1 MKRFIPGVMRLM
13 LFFIHRD
20 FPSKW
25 NWIWLPGHVPSSRFD
40 CASVQK
46 MTSPRR
52 RRTREFARMS
62 PLVPR
67 RNSRFVCFS
76 RLKPKSDITPRTAFC
91 TFARDAC
98 EKGSCIMS
106 LVWRKSEK
114 IRAPVNEKAALWET
128 YWGRR
133 RQRAA
138 GVCALLSGRQSR
150 LKGCLSS
157 FRRDCRTASSQIFF
171 NLFIFSSLSL
181 RPSVVALRTATP
193 AAQTVDI
200 ETLGKIWDPIGDE
213 GRRGVSYV
221 PSAPGPLP
229 WRCRGP
235 YPFWQ
240 RPI

>member
-46 MTSPRR
+46 MTSPWRQ
-52 RRTREFARMS
+52 RTREFARMS
-62 PLVPR
+62 PLVPL

-76 RLKPKSDITPRTAFC
+76 RLKPKSDMTPRTAFC

-98 EKGSCIMS
+98 EKGNCIGS
-106 LVWRKSEK
+106 LVWKKSEK
-114 IRAPVNEKAALWET
+114 ILAPVNEKAALWET
-128 YWGRR
+128 YWGWR
-133 RQRAA
+133 RQRAS

-171 NLFIFSSLSL
+171 NLFFFLPLSL
-181 RPSVVALRTATP
+181 RPSVVALRAATP

-213 GRRGVSYV
+213 GRRRVSYV
-221 PSAPGPLP
+221 PSAPRPLP

>member
-1 MKRFIPGVMRLM
+1 MKRFVPGVMRLM

-25 NWIWLPGHVPSSRFD
+25 NWIWLPGHVPSSRLD

-46 MTSPRR
+46 MTSPWRQ
-52 RRTREFARMS
+52 RTREFARMS
-62 PLVPR
+62 PLVPL

-76 RLKPKSDITPRTAFC
+76 RLKPKSDMTPRTAFC

-98 EKGSCIMS
+98 EKGNCIGS
-106 LVWRKSEK
+106 LVWKKSEK
-114 IRAPVNEKAALWET
+114 ILAPVNEKAALWET
-128 YWGRR
+128 YWGWR
-133 RQRAA
+133 RQRAS

-171 NLFIFSSLSL
+171 NLFFFLSLSL
-181 RPSVVALRTATP
+181 RPSVVALRAATP